1 MKVKAWK
8 CSGTVTVTTH
18 SRQPTDSTQ
27 PYPNTKGTL
36 HRIRTDNF
44 NTCIETQKTP
54 SGQNNLRKKNRAGGI
69 TLLDFWL
76 YRKATVIN
84 AVWDWQRNR
93 CTDQHD
99 RTHSPEINPH
109 TCGQLS
115 HNTGGKNTQQRK
127 HSLFNKRCWEN
138 WTATC
143 KRRKWAHFFTP
154 HTKIN
159 SKWIKRLKYT
169 TKTHKTPRRK
179 HRQNTVW
186 YKW

>member
-1 MKVKAWK
+1 M
-8 CSGTVTVTTH
+8 
-18 SRQPTDSTQ
+18 
-27 PYPNTKGTL
+27 
-36 HRIRTDNF
+36 RTNNF
-44 NTCIETQKTP
+44 NICIETQKTP

-76 YRKATVIN
+76 YCKATVIN

-109 TCGQLS
+109 TYGQLS
-115 HNTGGKNTQQRK
+115 HNKGGKNTQQRK

-143 KRRKWAHFFTP
+143 KIMKLEQSLTP
-154 HTKIN
+154 YTKVN
-159 SKWIKRLKYT
+159 SKYIKDLNVQLDIIKFLEENIGRTLFDINGSNTFFLDLSPKQ
-169 TKTHKTPRRK
+169 KTNKESNGT
-179 HRQNTVW
+179 
-186 YKW
+186 